1 MNRTA
6 KKSILLIGADKHVL
20 RACGE
25 LSVDVTV
32 VYGRSAKEFGLHPIA
47 PEVTQ
52 LFVEDQHSVEAILS
66 ALVRAGID
74 GRAFDSVYTSDEG
87 AIVTASALALHFGI
101 RSMAMDTAINFRD
114 KAVQKSILRAAGIPV
129 ADYRVV
135 DDISELRED
144 FDLPFSEAV
153 IKPVAGAGASATAK
167 VCSTSELLRFAEKF
181 RPGGSPERS
190 FVLEEFMPGQEWQIN
205 GVVHDGHV
213 VFMSVSTYGE
223 TCLTALTGNR
233 PMRVSVL
240 DPVVDSWAY
249 ERSASLVQ
257 ESLRALGLE
266 SGVFH
271 MELFYDR
278 DSDRL
283 VFGECAARR
292 GGAITQ
298 EEVAYKFG
306 VSLAA
311 CAVQSAL
318 GEVPDIRQQVR
329 PGSVGSVF
337 LPVVPG
343 TLFACPTV
351 EELQDLP
358 DVRFARIDLPI
369 GFRMSKSLGSTL
381 IKAGQVMI
389 HAESD
394 ESVEKRIE
402 YVLDWFLS
410 RIIAIPHDASPA
422 ELRSWSEG
430 LASAI

>member
-1 MNRTA
+1 MNHTA

-52 LFVEDQHSVEAILS
+52 LFVEDQHSLESILS
-66 ALVRAGID
+66 ALTRSGID
-74 GRAFDSVYTSDEG
+74 GRAFSSVYTSDEG
-87 AIVTASALALHFGI
+87 AVVTASALALHFGI

-114 KAVQKSILRAAGIPV
+114 KAVQKSILRSAGVPV
-129 ADYRVV
+129 ADFRAI
-135 DDISELRED
+135 DDISELCED
-144 FDLPFSEAV
+144 FKFPFSEAV

-167 VCSTSELLRFAEKF
+167 VCSTRELLQFAKKF
-181 RPGGSPERS
+181 RPGGHPQRS
-190 FVLEEFMPGQEWQIN
+190 FVLEEFMRGQEWQIN
-205 GVVHDGHV
+205 GVVHDDHV
-213 VFMSVSTYGE
+213 IFMSVSTYGE
-223 TCLTALTGNR
+223 TCLTALNGNR

-240 DPVVDSWAY
+240 DPVVNSWAY

-257 ESLRALGLE
+257 DSLRALGLK

-318 GEVPDIRQQVR
+318 GEAPVIHQEVQ
-329 PGSVGSVF
+329 PGSVGSAF
-337 LPVVPG
+337 LPIIPG

-351 EELQDLP
+351 EDLQALP

-369 GFRMSKSLGSTL
+369 GFRMSESLGSTL

-394 ESVEKRIE
+394 EAVEKRIE

-410 RIIAIPHDASPA
+410 QIVAIPNDASPA
-422 ELRSWSEG
+422 ELRSWGEG
-430 LASAI
+430 LTSAT